1 MENQLNQEESVPQTN
16 LKIVGEISFVLYLI
30 FPYILF
36 FLSVLQHPYLLLEYP
51 KWLTSNW
58 LNLVD
63 VNVILFLY
71 WSPVLFT
78 IAGMSYIARMSN
90 ISRIPSHSSLYDAIT
105 LPTIQYGPL
114 KIILPVIEEETFDE
128 NDV

>member
-1 MENQLNQEESVPQTN
+1 MDNQLNQEENVPQTN
-16 LKIVGEISFVLYLI
+16 LRIVGKITFVLYLS

-36 FLSVLQHPYLLLEYP
+36 FLSVLQHPYLLFEYL

-58 LNLVD
+58 LNPVGI
-63 VNVILFLY
+63 NVVIFFY

-90 ISRIPSHSSLYDAIT
+90 ISRIPSNSSLYDAIM

-114 KIILPVIEEETFDE
+114 KIILPVLEEEIFEE
-128 NDV
+128 NEA